1 MAERCL
7 LGRSRPTVQPLLLKP
22 QEFLIGGL
30 NLEFKASSVTCSS
43 QCSKVNVWGWGRG
56 RVTLDGI
63 TPYYRRRSYCSI
75 PGHIN
80 AAGPG
85 STKKGELY
93 LFPVFQGPLLV

>member
-7 LGRSRPTVQPLLLKP
+7 LGRSRTSVQPLLLKP
-22 QEFLIGGL
+22 QECLIGGL
-30 NLEFKASSVTCSS
+30 NLDFKASSVTCSG
-43 QCSKVNVWGWGRG
+43 QFSKVHVWGWGKG

-63 TPYYRRRSYCSI
+63 TPYYRRRSSI
-75 PGHIN
+75 PGHIH

-93 LFPVFQGPLLV
+93 LFLVFHGPLLV